1 MLAQSRPTPT
11 LDALR
16 EITLPDPVSYWPQT
30 VGWWIVFGVL
40 AVGLGALA
48 TAASLRWW
56 RRRHRR
62 AALAGLDDLLGRL
75 IGPGR
80 IGALR
85 EIPSVVKRV
94 ALVSFGR
101 ASTAPLAGPN
111 WLAFLDETYGG
122 TGFSEGAGKLLTDI
136 SYGPAERLEAISDD
150 GARDLVALVR
160 RWVQVHRVKAKG
172 GRGDA

>member
-1 MLAQSRPTPT
+1 MPAQSQPTPT

-16 EITLPDPVSYWPQT
+16 EIALPDPVSYAPQT

-48 TAASLRWW
+48 VVASLRWW

-62 AALAGLDDLLGRL
+62 AALASLDDLLGRL
-75 IGPGR
+75 VGPGR
-80 IGALR
+80 VGALR

-101 ASTAPLAGPN
+101 ENTAPLAGPN

-122 TGFSEGAGKLLTDI
+122 TDFRQGAGKLLTDI
-136 SYGPAERLEAISDD
+136 SYGPDERLDAISDD
-150 GARDLVALVR
+150 DAAGLVAVVR
-160 RWVQVHRVKAKG
+160 RWVQAHRVKTKG
-172 GRGDA
+172 GRSDA